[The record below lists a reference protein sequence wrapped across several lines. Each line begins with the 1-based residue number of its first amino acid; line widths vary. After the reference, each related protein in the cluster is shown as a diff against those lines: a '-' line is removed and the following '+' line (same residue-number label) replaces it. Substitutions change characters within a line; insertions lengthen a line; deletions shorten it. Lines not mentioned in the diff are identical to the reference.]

1 MRDPKNIADI
11 VQAGADM
18 LGFIFFEKSKRYVE
32 ELVELPPSPLK
43 GELASGLSES
53 GLLADDFSY
62 FNSNQRKKENDIKSP
77 QKTKRNE
84 SSSRKFSELGGSL
97 QKVGVFVNAK
107 EQYVNTKISD
117 YQLNYVQL
125 HGDESPKYCT
135 TIKAENPKLKVIK
148 VFSVGEHFDFKETE
162 KYEEVVDLFLFD
174 TKGKERGGN
183 GFKFNWEILQE
194 YRGETPFLLSGGISL
209 TDVRAVKNF
218 QHPLLWGVD
227 VNSGFESE
235 PGLKK
240 SNEVEQFITA
250 LKSKE

>member
-32 ELVELPPSPLK
+32 ELVELPPNPLK
-43 GELASGLSES
+43 GGLASGFNLDV
-53 GLLADDFSY
+53 DDF
-62 FNSNQRKKENDIKSP
+62 D
-77 QKTKRNE
+77 
-84 SSSRKFSELGGSL
+84 KFSQKRKIEKQENLKINSKLGSAENSPFRGVGGNL

-125 HGDESPKYCT
+125 HGDESPEYCT
-135 TIKAENPKLKVIK
+135 TIKTENPKVKVIK
-148 VFSVGEHFDFKETE
+148 VFSVGEHFDFQKTE
-162 KYEEVVDLFLFD
+162 KYEEVADLFLFD

-209 TDVRAVKNF
+209 ADVEAVKNF

-240 SNEVEQFITA
+240 SNEVKQFITA
-250 LKSKE
+250 LKDNE